1 MNTERDAASSSWGT
15 LLLATDG
22 SPASDAATD
31 AAIALGKP
39 LGARILALSVAE
51 PYPDCLQPLS
61 EDYEC
66 AALRAAEGHAMRAAA
81 AIGAA
86 GLGCE
91 TLVLKS
97 FSPHR
102 EIVRIAAERQCGAIF
117 MGVHGASP
125 VGRFFFG
132 SQTQKVLA
140 ETTVPVMLARGA
152 MERPK
157 PAEEPATPVYEQV

>member
-1 MNTERDAASSSWGT
+1 MNSERDAASSSWDT

-22 SPASDAATD
+22 SPASDAATN

-39 LGARILALSVAE
+39 LGARIVALSVAE

-61 EDYEC
+61 EGYEH
-66 AALRAAEGHAMRAAA
+66 AAVRAAEGHAMRAAA
-81 AIGAA
+81 AIRAA
-86 GLGCE
+86 GLECE
-91 TLVLKS
+91 MLVLKS
-97 FSPHR
+97 FAPHR
-102 EIVRIAAERQCGAIF
+102 EIVRIADERHCGAIF

-140 ETTVPVMLARGA
+140 ETTVPVMLARGG
-152 MERPK
+152 MQRTK
-157 PAEEPATPVYEQV
+157 PAMASPMPMDEQV